1 MSLAQ
6 KLKQLRLQAGLT
18 QEQLAARIGES
29 SRTIKHWEHGTRT
42 PNAVSLLVLSRCFHV
57 SVDWLLGRTDE
68 RWSTPQ
74 LTIEPSAENCKD
86 RVNSR
91 IIYHFAG
98 RLLMLSYQPERKN

>member
-18 QEQLAARIGES
+18 QEQLASCIGVS

-42 PNAVSLLVLSRCFHV
+42 PSTVSLLALARCFHV

-68 RWSTPQ
+68 R
-74 LTIEPSAENCKD
+74 
-86 RVNSR
+86 
-91 IIYHFAG
+91 
-98 RLLMLSYQPERKN
+98 

>member
-18 QEQLAARIGES
+18 QEQLAARIGVS
-29 SRTIKHWEHGTRT
+29 SRTIKHWKHGTRT

-68 RWSTPQ
+68 R
-74 LTIEPSAENCKD
+74 
-86 RVNSR
+86 
-91 IIYHFAG
+91 
-98 RLLMLSYQPERKN
+98 